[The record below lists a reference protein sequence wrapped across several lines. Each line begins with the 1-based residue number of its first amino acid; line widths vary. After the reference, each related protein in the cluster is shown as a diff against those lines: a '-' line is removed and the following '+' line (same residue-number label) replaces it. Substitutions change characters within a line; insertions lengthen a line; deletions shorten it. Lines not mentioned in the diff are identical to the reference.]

1 MDDSPLARFEG
12 FKGAEGASPEALAK
26 IEEAFG
32 RKLPDL
38 LRQTLLEADGLGGVI
53 GDHELRIWSAEEI
66 VAYNCANRVQQD
78 CPAFL
83 MFGSDGGGETYTL
96 DYRTTPPSVV
106 LVAAIG
112 FDYES
117 AIPIGR
123 DFISFL
129 DRLKDPRSLFDR

>member
-1 MDDSPLARFEG
+1 MDDALAARFEG
-12 FKGAEGASPEALAK
+12 FEGAEGASAEDVAE

-32 RKLPDL
+32 RKLPDP
-38 LRQTLLEADGLGGVI
+38 LREILLEADGLGGVI
-53 GDHELRIWSAEEI
+53 GDHELQIWSAEEI
-66 VAYNCANRVQQD
+66 VAYNRATKVQED

-96 DYRTTPPSVV
+96 DYRTDPPSVV
-106 LVAAIG
+106 LVAAVG

-117 AIPIGR
+117 AIPIGA

-129 DRLKDPRSLFDR
+129 ERLKDPRSLFDR